1 MKKQQQ
7 TFTSLYELEQHT
19 KNKEPY
25 FFDKAT
31 LKEFGSRNRTVCK
44 DWIATL
50 DDGKQVKVIE
60 YKEKQLNSPTPTLW
74 HYDYFDLTTG
84 ERYLDSQVIELEKI
98 YE

>member
-7 TFTSLYELEQHT
+7 TFTSLYELEQHV
-19 KNKEPY
+19 KNKGSH

-31 LKEFGSRNRTVCK
+31 LKAFGSRRKTVGK

-50 DDGKQVKVIE
+50 DDGKRVKVVE

-74 HYDYFDLTTG
+74 HYDYFDLATG
-84 ERYLDSQVIELEKI
+84 KRYLDSQVIELEKI

>member
-7 TFTSLYELEQHT
+7 TFTSLYELEQHV

-25 FFDKAT
+25 FFDKMT
-31 LKEFGSRNRTVCK
+31 LKEFGSRKKTVCK

-50 DDGKQVKVIE
+50 NDGKQVKVIE
-60 YKEKQLNSPTPTLW
+60 YKEKQLNTPTPTLW
-74 HYDYFDLTTG
+74 RYYYFDLTTG
-84 ERYLDSQVIELEKI
+84 ARYLDSEIVELEKI

>member
-1 MKKQQQ
+1 MKQQQ

-25 FFDKAT
+25 FFFFFT
-31 LKEFGSRNRTVCK
+31 LKEFGSRRKMVGK

-74 HYDYFDLTTG
+74 HYDYFDLATG
-84 ERYLDSQVIELEKI
+84 KRYLDSQVVELEKI

>member
-7 TFTSLYELEQHT
+7 TFTSLYELEQHV

-25 FFDKAT
+25 FFDKMT
-31 LKEFGSRNRTVCK
+31 LKEFGSRKKTVCK

-50 DDGKQVKVIE
+50 DDGRQVKVVE

-74 HYDYFDLTTG
+74 HYDYFDLATG

>member
-31 LKEFGSRNRTVCK
+31 LKEFGSRKKTVCR
-44 DWIATL
+44 
-50 DDGKQVKVIE
+50 
-60 YKEKQLNSPTPTLW
+60 
-74 HYDYFDLTTG
+74 TG
-84 ERYLDSQVIELEKI
+84 SQH
-98 YE
+98 

>member
-19 KNKEPY
+19 KDKEPY
-25 FFDKAT
+25 FFDIVMF
-31 LKEFGSRNRTVCK
+31 KEFGSRNRTVGK

-50 DDGKQVKVIE
+50 DDGKQVKVSE

>member
-7 TFTSLYELEQHT
+7 TFTSLYELEQHV
-19 KNKEPY
+19 KNKAPH

-31 LKEFGSRNRTVCK
+31 LKFFGSHSRTVGK

-74 HYDYFDLTTG
+74 HYDYFDLATG
-84 ERYLDSQVIELEKI
+84 KRYLDSQVIELEKI

>member
-19 KNKEPY
+19 KDKEPY

-31 LKEFGSRNRTVCK
+31 LKEFGSRKRTVGK

-84 ERYLDSQVIELEKI
+84 ERYLDTQVIELEKI

>member
-1 MKKQQQ
+1 M
-7 TFTSLYELEQHT
+7 E
-19 KNKEPY
+19 
-25 FFDKAT
+25 A
-31 LKEFGSRNRTVCK
+31 RNRTVGK

-50 DDGKQVKVIE
+50 DDGNQVNVIE